1 MPKVTP
7 HVNNPL
13 LTKKTFAKWYKKSYF
28 VYKTT
33 PLQLSIIIV
42 NYNVK
47 YFLEQC
53 LTAVIKA
60 CENLAAEIFVVD
72 NNSADGSKEFFA
84 GRFSQVKFI
93 WCKNNN
99 GFGKANNM
107 ALELA
112 TGKYILFLNPDTIIP
127 EDCLTKSLAFFELQQ
142 YAGALGIR
150 MVDGSGKYLK
160 ESKRGVPS
168 TLPSLYK
175 LSGLT
180 ALFPKSKIFA
190 RYYLGHLD
198 ENENQEVDI
207 LAGAFMLIKRTV
219 LDKTGGF
226 DERFFMYG
234 EDVDLSYRIKIAGFK
249 NIYFAKSCIIHFK
262 GESTQ
267 RANLSYLHIFY
278 GAMALFV
285 KKHYNGGVAFIYS
298 LLIKMAIWTKA
309 IFLALSYLAKKT
321 GLGTYGTS
329 SETGLII
336 ATEKEYDFIYGL
348 LKKNNLQH
356 QFPGRVNIIH
366 TAGESA
372 LVNSL
377 ALQQLIEK
385 KQSKN
390 IIFSI
395 NGLSVKEIIYLIQH
409 LKAGVNYSFH
419 FEGTLSI
426 VGSRQKDSRGECI
439 A

>member
-1 MPKVTP
+1 MV
-7 HVNNPL
+7 
-13 LTKKTFAKWYKKSYF
+13 
-28 VYKTT
+28 
-33 PLQLSIIIV
+33 
-42 NYNVK
+42 
-47 YFLEQC
+47 
-53 LTAVIKA
+53 
-60 CENLAAEIFVVD
+60 AEIFVVD
-72 NNSADGSKEFFA
+72 NNSTDGSKDFFA
-84 GRFSQVKFI
+84 GKFSQVKFI

-99 GFGKANNM
+99 GFGKANNI
-107 ALELA
+107 ALQLA
-112 TGKYILFLNPDTIIP
+112 TGEYILFLNPDTLIP
-127 EDCLTKSLAFFELQQ
+127 EDCFTKCLAFFDLQQ

-150 MVDGSGKYLK
+150 MIDGSGKYLK

-175 LSGLT
+175 LTGLA

-207 LAGAFMLIKRTV
+207 LAGAFMLIKKTV

-249 NIYFAKSCIIHFK
+249 NIYFAKSSIIHFK

-267 RANLSYLHIFY
+267 RANLSYLRIFY

-285 KKHYNGGVAFIYS
+285 KKHYNGGLALIYS

-309 IFLALSYLAKKT
+309 IFLALGYLAKKT
-321 GLGTYGTS
+321 GIGTKSTS
-329 SETGLII
+329 SGAGLIV

-366 TAGESA
+366 TPGESA

-377 ALQQLIEK
+377 ILQQLVEK
-385 KQSKN
+385 NQSQE
-390 IIFSI
+390 IIFSAS
-395 NGLSVKEIIYLIQH
+395 GLSVKEIIYFIQH
-409 LKAGVNYSFH
+409 LRGGINYSFH

-426 VGSRQKDSRGECI
+426 VGSRQKDSSGECI

>member
-1 MPKVTP
+1 MV
-7 HVNNPL
+7 
-13 LTKKTFAKWYKKSYF
+13 
-28 VYKTT
+28 
-33 PLQLSIIIV
+33 
-42 NYNVK
+42 
-47 YFLEQC
+47 
-53 LTAVIKA
+53 
-60 CENLAAEIFVVD
+60 AEIFVVD
-72 NNSADGSKEFFA
+72 NNSTDGSKDFFA
-84 GRFSQVKFI
+84 GRFNQVKFI

-99 GFGKANNM
+99 GFGKANNI
-107 ALELA
+107 ALQLA
-112 TGKYILFLNPDTIIP
+112 TGEYILFLNPDTLIP
-127 EDCLTKSLAFFELQQ
+127 EDCFTKCLAFFDLQQ

-150 MVDGSGKYLK
+150 MIDGSGKYLK

-175 LSGLT
+175 LTGLA

-190 RYYLGHLD
+190 SYYLGHLD

-234 EDVDLSYRIKIAGFK
+234 EDVDLSYRIRKAGFK
-249 NIYFAKSCIIHFK
+249 NIYFAKSSIIHFK

-267 RANLSYLHIFY
+267 RANLSYLRIFY

-285 KKHYNGGVAFIYS
+285 KKHYNGGLAFMYS

-309 IFLALSYLAKKT
+309 IFLALGYLAKKT
-321 GLGTYGTS
+321 GIGIKSTS
-329 SETGLII
+329 SGAGLIV

-348 LKKNNLQH
+348 LKKNNLHH

-366 TAGESA
+366 TPGESA

-377 ALQQLIEK
+377 ILQQLVEK
-385 KQSKN
+385 KQSQV
-390 IIFSI
+390 IIFSAS
-395 NGLSVKEIIYLIQH
+395 GLSVKEIIYFIQH
-409 LKAGVNYSFH
+409 LRGGINYSFH
-419 FEGTLSI
+419 LEGTLSI
-426 VGSRQKDSRGECI
+426 VGSRQKDSSGECI